1 MGELDNLFAL
11 ASPTY
16 LRQHGRGCHIVGAP
30 SEAIF
35 LEGVQR
41 PVCLSILGSRQGA
54 THSQLLSVQPPA
66 TLFLHQTS
74 ISWRDATKN
83 RSLYVASHCNQ
94 PAAKSSME
102 IYG

>member
-11 ASPTY
+11 ANPTQ

-30 SEAIF
+30 SGAIF

-41 PVCLSILGSRQGA
+41 PVCLSILGSRQGRDPFPI
-54 THSQLLSVQPPA
+54 TVGPA
-66 TLFLHQTS
+66 T
-74 ISWRDATKN
+74 RDVVFAPDLYQLARRNKN